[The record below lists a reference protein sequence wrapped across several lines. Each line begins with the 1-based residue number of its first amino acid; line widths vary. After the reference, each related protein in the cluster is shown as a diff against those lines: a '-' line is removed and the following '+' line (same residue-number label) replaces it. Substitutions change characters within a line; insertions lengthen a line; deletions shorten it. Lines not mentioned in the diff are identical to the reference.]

1 VSGALGFLPQAAS
14 AFFDTN
20 VLIYAFREKDPRKRI
35 ARKLLGE
42 GGVTGVQVLNE
53 FVTVARRKLGFSW
66 EEVLESLAAIRVLCP
81 SVAPLTLET
90 HEQALQIAQRYGYRV
105 FDALV
110 IAAALEAGSSTL
122 YTEDMQDG
130 QAIEALT
137 IRNPFSGAR

>member
-1 VSGALGFLPQAAS
+1 MNVS

-20 VLIYAFREKDPRKRI
+20 VLIYAFREKDPRNQI
-35 ARKLLGE
+35 SRKLLGE

-53 FVTVARRKLGFSW
+53 FVAVARRKLGFSW
-66 EEVLESLAAIRVLCP
+66 EEVLESLTAIRLLCP

-90 HEQALQIAQRYGYRV
+90 HERALQIAQRYSYHV

-110 IAAALEAGSSTL
+110 IAAALEAGANTL

>member
-1 VSGALGFLPQAAS
+1 MNAS
-14 AFFDTN
+14 PFFDTN
-20 VLIYAFREKDPRKRI
+20 VLIYAFREDDLRSQT
-35 ARKLLGE
+35 ARNLLGE

-53 FVTVARRKLGFSW
+53 FVAVARRKLGFDW
-66 EEVLESLAAIRVLCP
+66 REVLESLGAIRVLCR
-81 SVAPLTLET
+81 SVIPLTLET
-90 HEQALQIAQRYGYRV
+90 HKQAVDIAQRYGYHF

-130 QAIEALT
+130 QRIETLR

>member
-1 VSGALGFLPQAAS
+1 MNVS

-20 VLIYAFREKDPRKRI
+20 VLLYAFREEDPRNQTS
-35 ARKLLGE
+35 RKLLGE

-53 FVTVARRKLGFSW
+53 FVAVARRKLGFNW
-66 EEVLESLAAIRVLCP
+66 KEVSDSLAAIRILCP

-90 HEQALQIAQRYGYRV
+90 HQRALHIAQRYGYHV

-110 IAAALEAGSSTL
+110 IAAAIEAGSRTL

-130 QAIEALT
+130 QAIETLT
-137 IRNPFSGAR
+137 IRNPFSRER